1 MDKGTS
7 GRILMA
13 AGAVLVFGGGY
24 IFLNLE
30 RGGVNPQ
37 TMGSFAAMLV
47 GIVLLVIGKS
57 RIKAADHEETAEA
70 MGLEVTDSL
79 SLGTSD
85 RVEME
90 GEADG
95 FRTKVSRRESRTHS
109 RSGYVR
115 SRYEDF
121 IFQVEVPNPSGLA
134 FHVGPDSLLRTP
146 LGSLPPKLEA
156 SGWAWTDSLAVRA
169 EPAEA
174 AAELF
179 GAASS
184 ADLFR
189 DFFGKVTCT
198 LDGDLLEFKPDAR
211 TEDLWSSG
219 EGFHSLEETK
229 TLLDQGVAVAK
240 LIAAL
245 PPPSPR

>member
-1 MDKGTS
+1 MDRGTS
-7 GRILMA
+7 GMLL
-13 AGAVLVFGGGY
+13 AGAGAALLFGGGY

-37 TMGSFAAMLV
+37 TMGSFAAMLA

-57 RIKAADHEETAEA
+57 RMKAADHEETAEA
-70 MGLEVTDSL
+70 MGLEVKDAL

-90 GEADG
+90 GEAGG
-95 FRTKVSRRESRTHS
+95 FRTKVSRRESRVRS
-109 RSGYVR
+109 RTGYVR
-115 SRYEDF
+115 SRYEDLV
-121 IFQVEVPNPSGLA
+121 FQVEVPNPSGLT

-184 ADLFR
+184 AALFR
-189 DFFGKVTCT
+189 EFFGKVTCT
-198 LDGDLLEFKPDAR
+198 LNGDLLEFEPDTR
-211 TEDLWSSG
+211 VESLVRPGED
-219 EGFHSLEETK
+219 FHSLEEAK
-229 TLLDQGVAVAK
+229 ALLDQGVEVAK
-240 LIAAL
+240 LIASL
-245 PPPSPR
+245 PPSAPR